1 MDTKSYCRECS
12 HARWYG
18 EATVRGKVWRWHYSA
33 WYGPQWVDAKGEPVK
48 REPGEKHLVWE
59 AFAKWLYRRGLR

>member
-1 MDTKSYCRECS
+1 M
-12 HARWYG
+12 
-18 EATVRGKVWRWHYSA
+18 RGKVWRWHYSA